1 MVKNTNG
8 GSKTKGMA
16 RKDMNSAHSS
26 RVYVPQDDAELYA
39 QVTKM
44 LGNGMCHVKIFMNDF
59 SIINDIVCHIRGKFR
74 SKNKRHNTISNGSY
88 IVIGLRTWENIH
100 KNCDLI
106 AIVNQ
111 LPQSFNS
118 LYNLT
123 HNNDSHTHDILFN
136 SNLDDTTPH
145 ILHNTHETHETHETH
160 DAQEED
166 FDI

>member
-1 MVKNTNG
+1 MVKNTAG
-8 GSKTKGMA
+8 GSKCKGMA

-26 RVYVPQDDAELYA
+26 RDYVPQDDAERYA

-44 LGNGMCHVKIFMNDF
+44 LGNGKCHVKIFMNDL

-118 LYNLT
+118 LYHLT
-123 HNNDSHTHDILFN
+123 HNNDSHTDNILFQSN
-136 SNLDDTTPH
+136 SEFITQTSITHTSLIT
-145 ILHNTHETHETHETH
+145 HNEHDHEQDEF
-160 DAQEED
+160 

>member
-1 MVKNTNG
+1 MVKNTAG
-8 GSKTKGMA
+8 GSKCKGMA
-16 RKDMNSAHSS
+16 RKDTNSAHSS
-26 RVYVPQDDAELYA
+26 RDYAPQDDAELYA

-59 SIINDIVCHIRGKFR
+59 SIIHDIVCHIRGKFR

-118 LYNLT
+118 LYQLT
-123 HNNDSHTHDILFN
+123 HNNDSHTDDILFQSN
-136 SNLDDTTPH
+136 SDYITQLTQNSL
-145 ILHNTHETHETHETH
+145 NTHNDSHLLEPDEF
-160 DAQEED
+160 